1 MKEKK
6 SNKWLVLGVIIA
18 AVLLLWWLFA
28 GSVLNEDEATLDMP
42 MAIEQVN

>member
-28 GSVLNEDEATLDMP
+28 GSVLNEDEAPLDIP